1 MKVLELYSGTECLS
15 DAFRANG
22 HECYTVDWDEKYP
35 SNLHID
41 IGKLDAELII
51 KEFGYP
57 DVIWV
62 GTDCTTFSVAAISKH
77 RRKNPT
83 TGNLDPISD
92 YAKQCDATNKH
103 VWELID
109 KLNPRIYI
117 WENPRGGLRSMD
129 YMQRANRQTTTY
141 CQYGF
146 PYMKPTDFFSNVD
159 LKLKPPCKNGDPC
172 HERAPRG
179 SRHGLQ
185 GVKGAALRAVYP
197 DELCKHIVNRCEEIM
212 NGNE

>member
-15 DAFRANG
+15 NEFRKNG
-22 HECYTVDWDEKYP
+22 HECYTVDWDEQYP

-41 IGKLDAELII
+41 IGKLDAKEII
-51 KEFGYP
+51 KNFGHP

-77 RRKNPT
+77 RRKNPQ

-92 YAKQCDATNKH
+92 YAKKCDETNKH
-103 VWELID
+103 VWEIID
-109 KLNPRIYI
+109 ELKPSIYI

-129 YMQRANRQTTTY
+129 YMKRAKRQTTTY

-197 DELCKHIVNRCEEIM
+197 EELCKHIVKRCEELI
-212 NGNE
+212 GEIE

>member
-15 DAFRANG
+15 NAFRANG

-159 LKLKPPCKNGDPC
+159 LKLKPRVKMAILVMREHLEEADTD
-172 HERAPRG
+172 
-179 SRHGLQ
+179 SRESKVQHSGRYIQMNYVSIL
-185 GVKGAALRAVYP
+185 LP
-197 DELCKHIVNRCEEIM
+197 DAKK
-212 NGNE
+212 